1 MNRFS
6 CFYFSNCYFFFFF
19 ALPVSLSLLFVLLL
33 FFVFVLLSFDFVWM
47 PKNSHLLW
55 LFGTTAFEY
64 ELPTRCKCTYINNWI
79 CIQLESKRN
88 YVKRQ
93 KIMYKQQK
101 KLDREKKSRDSNRPH
116 IRCCIL
122 TEYREY
128 IRMNMC
134 TKVALKLSTRC
145 QFRFMCHFYSVHIK
159 PHIKIQTIH
168 PSIVH
173 FMFVSVCLNGEK
185 ISLRFVLFFE
195 NKSSVNS

>member
-6 CFYFSNCYFFFFF
+6 CFYFSNCYFFYFFF
-19 ALPVSLSLLFVLLL
+19 AFAGLSFTPVRTA

-93 KIMYKQQK
+93 KIMYKQKK
-101 KLDREKKSRDSNRPH
+101 KLDREKKKTETQIARTSDVAYWLNIASIYVWICAQKLRWNCQRDVN
-116 IRCCIL
+116 
-122 TEYREY
+122 
-128 IRMNMC
+128 
-134 TKVALKLSTRC
+134 
-145 QFRFMCHFYSVHIK
+145 
-159 PHIKIQTIH
+159 
-168 PSIVH
+168 
-173 FMFVSVCLNGEK
+173 
-185 ISLRFVLFFE
+185 FVLCAISILFI
-195 NKSSVNS
+195 